1 MREAIIQST
10 HLNRHKDLI
19 HVRNLCIFDILF
31 VRMNDFMYMILFQL
45 PLTLLE
51 SIEVVEERIQ

>member
-1 MREAIIQST
+1 MREALIQST
-10 HLNRHKDLI
+10 HLKSHSDLI
-19 HVRNLCIFDILF
+19 HVCNLCIFVIILI
-31 VRMNDFMYMILFQL
+31 RMNNLMLEILLKL

>member
-1 MREAIIQST
+1 MREALIQST
-10 HLNRHKDLI
+10 HLNRHRDLI
-19 HVRNLCIFDILF
+19 HVRNLCIFVILF
-31 VRMNDFMYMILFQL
+31 ERMNNLMLEILLKL